1 MTARDRRSLVL
12 DAPAKINLH
21 LEVLGKR
28 PDGYHELESL
38 LVTVSL
44 TDRLVFS
51 DLDRG
56 EEIVCDDPLAGPTGD
71 NLVTRAIQLVRE
83 ESGNEQGIH
92 VALTKRI
99 PVGGGLGGGSSDA
112 ATTLMG
118 LNQWWNLGWS
128 RERLAELGAKLGSDV
143 PFFFFGPAATVRG
156 RGEIV
161 TPTPCGKAFDVVLI
175 TPSDRLSTREVFE
188 HLAPGTSHVPVEPIA
203 RALADGNIKEVARRL
218 HNRLI
223 ESSRQL
229 SPAVAELERRAHQW
243 PCLGHLMTG
252 SGSTY
257 FAVCEDTVS
266 AKSLGRS
273 IKEAQLGSVFIV
285 SAG

>member
-1 MTARDRRSLVL
+1 MTVRDRRSLTL

-38 LVTVSL
+38 LLTISL
-44 TDRLVFS
+44 RDTLVFS
-51 DLDRG
+51 ERTAG
-56 EEIVCDDPLAGPTGD
+56 EEIVCDDPLAGPTSD
-71 NLVTRAIQLVRE
+71 NLVTRAVRLVRE
-83 ESGNEQGIH
+83 ESGREDGIKI
-92 VALTKRI
+92 ALTKRI
-99 PVGGGLGGGSSDA
+99 PIGGGLGGGSSDA
-112 ATTLMG
+112 ATTLLG

-128 RERLAELGAKLGSDV
+128 VERLVELGSRLGSDV
-143 PFFFFGPAATVRG
+143 PFFFYGPAAIVRG
-156 RGEIV
+156 RGEV
-161 TPTPCGKAFDVVLI
+161 VETTPIGCPIDLVLI
-175 TPSDRLSTREVFE
+175 SPSERLSTKAVFE
-188 HLAPGTSHVPVEPIA
+188 HLVPGTERVPVEPIA
-203 RALADGNIKEVARRL
+203 RALAEGNIAEVARHL

-229 SPAVAELERRAHQW
+229 STAVADLERRAVDW

-257 FAVCEDTVS
+257 FAVCEDQVS

-273 IKEAQLGSVFIV
+273 IEELQLGTVYIV

>member
-1 MTARDRRSLVL
+1 MTQSVRRLLVL

-28 PDGYHELESL
+28 ADGYHELESL

-44 TDRLVFS
+44 ADTLEFS
-51 DLDRG
+51 SADAG
-56 EEIVCDDPLAGPTGD
+56 EEVLCDDPLAGPTSD
-71 NLVTRAIQLVRE
+71 NLVTRAIQLVRQ
-83 ESGNEQGIH
+83 ESGRQDGIKIK
-92 VALTKRI
+92 LTKRI

-112 ATTLMG
+112 ATTLLG

-128 RERLAELGAKLGSDV
+128 TDRLAELGARLGSDV
-143 PFFFFGPAATVRG
+143 PFFFYGPAAIVRG

-161 TPTPCGKAFDVVLI
+161 EPTQVGKPLDIVLI
-175 TPSDRLSTREVFE
+175 APTDRLSTKEVFAN
-188 HLAPGTSHVPVEPIA
+188 LKPGTERVPIEPIA
-203 RALADGNIKEVARRL
+203 WALAEGNKQEVARHL

-223 ESSRQL
+223 EASRLL
-229 SPAVAELERRAHQW
+229 SPAVADLERRAASW

-257 FAVCEDTVS
+257 FAVCEDQVS

-273 IKEAQLGSVFIV
+273 IEELQLGTVYIV